1 MCASVSVC
9 AYASVCV
16 YVCVEV
22 DSRVPIY
29 R

>member
-1 MCASVSVC
+1 VCASVSVC